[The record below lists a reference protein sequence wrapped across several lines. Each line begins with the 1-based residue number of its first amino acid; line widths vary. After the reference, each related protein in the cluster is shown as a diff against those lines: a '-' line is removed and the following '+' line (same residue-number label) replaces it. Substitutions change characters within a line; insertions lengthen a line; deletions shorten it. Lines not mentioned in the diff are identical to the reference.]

1 MMPATSDDAPRL
13 LHAYLDGELDPANTL
28 ALEKRI
34 EREPSLAAELERI
47 AALKQVL
54 REKLPAD
61 TVPAALRARIEKSVG
76 IASENRPSW
85 RALAASV
92 VLTAFVV
99 GGASGIAT
107 WSLRTPAPL
116 EAVREAAVASHIRSL
131 MAPQPVDVVSSD
143 QHTIKPW
150 FNGRIPQAPRV
161 VDLAASD
168 FPLVGARLDVVG
180 REPVPTLV
188 YRRRKHLIS
197 VTATAGRGGEAPV
210 SSVVDGYNILRWTD
224 DGVTYWAISD
234 LDAQELLT
242 FVKLFRSETAKS

>member
-1 MMPATSDDAPRL
+1 MTPATSDDATLL

-34 EREPSLAAELERI
+34 ESEPSLAAELERI
-47 AALKQVL
+47 AALKHAL
-54 REKLPAD
+54 REKLKGD
-61 TVPAALRARIEKSVG
+61 TVPAALRARIENEIG
-76 IASENRPSW
+76 IRRETRPSW

-99 GGASGIAT
+99 GGAT
-107 WSLRTPAPL
+107 WTLRAPAPL
-116 EAVREAAVASHIRSL
+116 DAAREAAVTSHIRSL
-131 MAPQPVDVVSSD
+131 MASQPVDVMSSD

-168 FPLVGARLDVVG
+168 FPLIGARLDVVG

-197 VTATAGRGGEAPV
+197 VTATPGQGSVAPIQ
-210 SSVVDGYNILRWTD
+210 SMTDGYNILRWTD

-234 LDAQELLT
+234 LDAQELST
-242 FVKLFRSETAKS
+242 FVQLFRGEPVKS